1 MDVGLAGGATWAAA
15 LGALTAFFAWLAK
28 RTSRRESER
37 RAYRRACDAWKEA
50 ISKGDALGAAEEKR
64 KIDLM
69 RRKGW
74 HRLSVVLVASL
85 AIAGCK
91 TETVALTDHVRVIE
105 PGETVPPLPAGE
117 KVWWLCTP
125 RGLTLLLPADADIP
139 EEK

>member
-64 KIDLM
+64 KIGKDNFT
-69 RRKGW
+69 KGLW
-74 HRLSVVLVASL
+74 YIREILNCM
-85 AIAGCK
+85 IF
-91 TETVALTDHVRVIE
+91 
-105 PGETVPPLPAGE
+105 PGDRQ
-117 KVWWLCTP
+117 KN
-125 RGLTLLLPADADIP
+125 R
-139 EEK
+139 